1 MRDYMIVV
9 LALVAF
15 VLVFNSINGTREEK
29 INMKQMQQMTEH
41 CKQQGAVYYK
51 EPGSDG
57 VCVKRKERIE

>member
-9 LALVAF
+9 LALVSF

-29 INMKQMQQMTEH
+29 INMKHIQMMAEH
-41 CKQQGAVYYK
+41 CKQQGAIYYK

-57 VCVKRKERIE
+57 VCVKQKEKIE